1 MFSKKTLRVEI
12 QNLEGEFFSGVNN
25 LEFKDLPIE
34 AEVSAVKL
42 PAGISAKIKIY
53 GVSKDYMNAITTL
66 KWHDD
71 FIVQKAVRLYA
82 NNGQGEF
89 LLYEGNIMNASPEYD
104 KAPDV
109 YISIQSC
116 AGAFFNLKSEVP
128 PSSLPEGAS
137 VPNVFQKICADFGMG
152 FRNNGVVGT
161 SSGSIYFDQS
171 GLFKRLNAAEKAYGV
186 YAVVHNNLVDIYPE
200 NGYSAKKWVFTK
212 NDYIGY
218 PTMSANSY
226 KITLDHLYNVD
237 LRDIF
242 TIKDSEVTPANDIF
256 HVIKVTY
263 NVSTKIGGNWLM
275 TIDGVRIKLND

>member
-12 QNLEGEFFSGVNN
+12 QNLEGEFFSGINN

-34 AEVSAVKL
+34 AEVTAVKL
-42 PAGISAKIKIY
+42 PAGLSAKIKIY
-53 GVSKDYMNAITTL
+53 GVSKKNMDAITTL

-71 FIVQKAVRLYA
+71 FIVQKAIRLYA
-82 NNGQGEF
+82 NNGEGEF

-116 AGAFFNLKSEVP
+116 AGAFFNLKSEIP
-128 PSSLPEGAS
+128 PSSLPEGAP
-137 VPNVFQKICADFGMG
+137 VPNIFQKICTDFGID
-152 FRNNGVVGT
+152 FRNNGVDGI

-171 GLFKRLNAAEKAYGV
+171 GLFNRINAASKAYNV
-186 YAVVHNNLVDIYPE
+186 YPIISNNVVDIYPMD
-200 NGYSAKKWVFTK
+200 GYSAKKWTFTK
-212 NDYIGY
+212 NDYVGY

-226 KITLDHLYNVD
+226 KITLDHLYNVQ

-242 TIKDSEVTPANDIF
+242 TISGSEVSPANDTF
-256 HVIKVTY
+256 HVIKVMY

-275 TIDGVRIKLND
+275 TIDGVRIK